1 MRLRSRQPAHLLS
14 DVKVTGEGA
23 TRYAEGV
30 CDAGDM
36 NGNSRTSR
44 RPTYDQVNG
53 TENFWA
59 WANKRQI
66 SRSP

>member
-1 MRLRSRQPAHLLS
+1 M
-14 DVKVTGEGA
+14 TGEGA

-30 CDAGDM
+30 CDAGTDM

-53 TENFWA
+53 TENWA
-59 WANKRQI
+59 WATR
-66 SRSP
+66 R